1 MSVSRLIMTGPYSV
15 MTRWHFVAFG
25 VPECFICHV
34 FNDQKPDFDQFN
46 FTIIKNLNLSWQ
58 TNNGNSRHVNV
69 FSTLLHHLYSIFIF
83 RSDHSSGVCLSRGT
97 NTDFNAAAVIE
108 SVMKAQ
114 VVYSKSLACVPI
126 NIRYLPEKRVSVAVI
141 PILMLLLLYFCSLMV
156 AWNILAW
163 ATCKTKNCNHHSQ
176 LLSHFIFSL
185 SHRCP
190 IKHRPGISLFC
201 I

>member
-25 VPECFICHV
+25 VLECFMSH
-34 FNDQKPDFDQFN
+34 FLNDQNPDFDQFN
-46 FTIIKNLNLSWQ
+46 FTIIKNLNLRWQ
-58 TNNGNSRHVNV
+58 TNNGNSRHINV
-69 FSTLLHHLYSIFIF
+69 FSTLLHHLYSIFIL

-97 NTDFNAAAVIE
+97 NTDFNACERLIWISTKLYCRCQRATVIE

-141 PILMLLLLYFCSLMV
+141 PVLMLLLLYFCSLMV
-156 AWNILAW
+156 AWNIVAW
-163 ATCKTKNCNHHSQ
+163 PTCKTKKLQS
-176 LLSHFIFSL
+176 SFSA
-185 SHRCP
+185 S
-190 IKHRPGISLFC
+190 
-201 I
+201 